1 MQKADSVTRTRT
13 LAMHRR
19 ERIATR
25 GRSGFGRA
33 DLIVCLAGLGLVLA
47 TAMPVVSKTRQQE
60 QRKDCENRMR
70 KMGEAVQSFANT
82 HREILPNNRSIQ
94 PVPNSDPAQNQI
106 GTPLGSWNAIL
117 LPYLGQE
124 DLYKRY
130 DLAQDWYD
138 GESSKNRDVAS
149 QAVEVFACPANPGA
163 GRTIKTKD
171 ATGKVFAAAPTDY
184 CGVPAAYFR
193 DNQQKNLHAGAMNH
207 RYGSF
212 QIRAADIG
220 DGTSQTLIVVEM
232 SDKPNGWRIGKPK
245 GEKVKTDD
253 KVHDAAG
260 MGIGSG
266 QWAAPNWN
274 HLRSF
279 TFDGSQA
286 FGECAVNCNNGAAIF
301 SFHPAGAN
309 GLMVDGSVRFLSH
322 ERTNQAMLVALV
334 STNGR
339 ELLPPID

>member
-1 MQKADSVTRTRT
+1 MSQRKMPVLSN
-13 LAMHRR
+13 RR
-19 ERIATR
+19 
-25 GRSGFGRA
+25 GFGRF
-33 DLIVCLAGLGLVLA
+33 DLTVCVASLAMLLG
-47 TAMPVVSKTRQQE
+47 TAIQAICQVRQLD

-70 KMGEAVQSFANT
+70 KMGAAVQSFAKA

-106 GTPLGSWNAIL
+106 GTPLGSWNTIL

-124 DLYKRY
+124 ELYKRY

-138 GESSKNRDVAS
+138 GESSKNREVS
-149 QAVEVFACPANPGA
+149 CQAVDLFVCPANPGA
-163 GRTIKTKD
+163 GRTIKTRD
-171 ATGKVFAAAPTDY
+171 ASGKVFDAAPTDY

-232 SDKPNGWRIGKPK
+232 SDKPNGWRIGMPEGK
-245 GEKVKTDD
+245 KVKNDD

-260 MGIGSG
+260 MGIGNG

-279 TFDGSQA
+279 TFDGNQA
-286 FGECAVNCNNGAAIF
+286 FGECAVNCSNGAAIF
-301 SFHPAGAN
+301 SFHPAGAH

-334 STNGR
+334 STNGG
-339 ELLPPID
+339 ELLPPLD